1 VQQAFHQFIQFA
13 QDGVATI
20 FRVVQLIWTWAAA
33 QAGQLL
39 SVPWQN
45 WPLWKQ
51 VVFVILALGVL
62 AALLRAAVN
71 LITAGGRI
79 LGGFAMLIGALVT
92 TLPSVIVAG
101 LIALG
106 GLWVLNN
113 VDATAI
119 RWPLATS
126 QPGQTETSQ

>member
-1 VQQAFHQFIQFA
+1 MPQAFQQLIQIA

-33 QAGQLL
+33 QAAQLMT
-39 SVPWQN
+39 VPWQG

-51 VVFVILALGVL
+51 VLFVIVAVAVIGALF
-62 AALLRAAVN
+62 RAIIN
-71 LITAGGRI
+71 LIAAGGRI

-113 VDATAI
+113 VDASTV

-126 QPGQTETSQ
+126 QSPPPASTK